1 MSPFTLVLFGVVP
14 LLSLWLARA
23 LSTRREEL
31 LGVLAKPVFRSE
43 TFDEVVFGV
52 PKGRLPEATSWVLAA
67 VALLLVGGIGVVGL
81 GLGLFV
87 LIRTA
92 PQMVIP
98 TMLFGY
104 AAWSGWR
111 GLSSQVGRVPV
122 VRRLRL
128 TQPHLVLD
136 DLEIG
141 LHVTAEDVEAAPL
154 AIGARTVPWGDIV
167 DVGVDDGGSVVV
179 TVRGGA
185 QIPFG
190 PLPDDIADDITA
202 RIRRRRS
209 VEEADEGEVIDL
221 DRARLRALTERAE
234 RPSGDGPSKP
244 RS

>member
-1 MSPFTLVLFGVVP
+1 MNPITVVLFGAVP
-14 LLSLWLARA
+14 LLSLWLASV
-23 LSTRREEL
+23 LSTRREAL
-31 LGVLAKPVFRSE
+31 LEFLSKPVFRSE

-52 PKGRLPEATSWVLAA
+52 PKGRLPEATSWVLAS
-67 VALLLVGGIGVVGL
+67 VTLLLVGGIGAVGL

-98 TMLFGY
+98 TMLFAY
-104 AAWSGWR
+104 AAWTGWR
-111 GLSSQVGRVPV
+111 GLSSQAGRVPV

-128 TQPHLVLD
+128 TQPHLVVD

-141 LHVTAEDVEAAPL
+141 LNVTAEDVEAAPI
-154 AIGARTVPWGDIV
+154 ASGARTVSWSDIV
-167 DVGVDDGGSVVV
+167 DVGVDDGGSVIVR
-179 TVRGGA
+179 VRGGTELA
-185 QIPFG
+185 FG
-190 PLPDDIADDITA
+190 PLPDDVADDITT

-221 DRARLRALTERAE
+221 ARARLRALTERAE